1 MEMEREKLINEEI
14 EEERKPITNG
24 SPTNQTPE
32 TVKTKVPEV
41 EIHLYR
47 QGKGPIAVFKS
58 TLVGWEQDQLDVR
71 EILDKY
77 GLKSVYAFST
87 SAGRGVPIR
96 FDRRNGRSMLGY
108 KDGSVVY
115 MDGEPQD
122 SMIKP
127 VTKILFGL
135 TVITL
140 LITLLF
146 KDRPEW
152 INKLN
157 VPGWNFPPWVI
168 ACVVIVFTRIRK
180 RTRNFFMK

>member
-1 MEMEREKLINEEI
+1 MFEISQLKNIRVKFEKEPKKEKGRRRKKGKPVQLRNNMEMEREKLINEEI

-24 SPTNQTPE
+24 SPTNQPPE

-115 MDGEPQD
+115 MDGEPQ
-122 SMIKP
+122 
-127 VTKILFGL
+127 VILFKN
-135 TVITL
+135 I
-140 LITLLF
+140 
-146 KDRPEW
+146 
-152 INKLN
+152 
-157 VPGWNFPPWVI
+157 
-168 ACVVIVFTRIRK
+168 
-180 RTRNFFMK
+180 FFY

>member
-1 MEMEREKLINEEI
+1 MKKNQKKKGRRRRKKGKRVQLRNNMEMEREKLINEEI

-58 TLVGWEQDQLDVR
+58 TLAGWEQDQLDVR

-96 FDRRNGRSMLGY
+96 FNRRNGRSMLEY

-115 MDGEPQD
+115 MDGEPQ
-122 SMIKP
+122 
-127 VTKILFGL
+127 VILFKN
-135 TVITL
+135 I
-140 LITLLF
+140 
-146 KDRPEW
+146 
-152 INKLN
+152 
-157 VPGWNFPPWVI
+157 
-168 ACVVIVFTRIRK
+168 
-180 RTRNFFMK
+180 FFY